1 MKNRNIEIYN
11 QRANEYAQKFT
22 KAGPRINDINY
33 LFELSGKNNPR
44 VLELGCANGRD
55 IEEILKKTDN
65 YLGVDGSEELLKI
78 AIKKNPQVE
87 FLLSDF
93 NDLDFGKD
101 GFDIVIDFA
110 SLFHLDEVEFKGIF
124 DQIYDW
130 LGDGGVMVTN
140 GKYGD
145 YKQVIMTE
153 QNDKIQYLFNAKK
166 IKELTGDKFEIIEEK
181 VENLRGT
188 DWYTIFL
195 RKKINE

>member
-11 QRANEYAQKFT
+11 QRANEYAEKFT
-22 KAGPRINDINY
+22 KAGPRTSDVNY
-33 LFELSGKNNPR
+33 LFELSGTINPR

-93 NDLDFGKD
+93 NDLNFGKD
-101 GFDIVIDFA
+101 SFDIVIDFA
-110 SLFHLDEVEFKGIF
+110 SLFHLDDVEFKRIF
-124 DQIYDW
+124 DKIYDW
-130 LGDGGVMVTN
+130 LGSDGVMVTN

-153 QNDKIQYLFNAKK
+153 QNDKIQYLYDAKK
-166 IKELTGDKFEIIEEK
+166 IKELIGNKFEIIEEK
-181 VENLRGT
+181 VENLRGQ

-195 RKKINE
+195 RK